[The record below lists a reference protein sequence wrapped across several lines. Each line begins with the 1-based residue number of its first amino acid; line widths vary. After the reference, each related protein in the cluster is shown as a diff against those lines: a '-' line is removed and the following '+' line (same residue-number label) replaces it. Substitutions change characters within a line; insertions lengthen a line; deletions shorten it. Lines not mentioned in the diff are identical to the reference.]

1 VQKDGAVTVQR
12 AVEGDPIFYA
22 AAIDAV
28 RQWRYEPTFLNGQPI
43 DMDMTI
49 AVTFVLNH

>member
-1 VQKDGAVTVQR
+1 VEHGSVTVQR
-12 AVEGDPIFYA
+12 AVEGDPVFYS

-28 RQWRYEPTFLNGQPI
+28 RLWRYEPTLLNGQPI

-49 AVTFVLNH
+49 TVTFALNH